1 MRHKR
6 CGALLFLDLDKFKRL
21 NDTLGHEVGDQ
32 LLQQVAQRILK
43 SVRAVDTVARIGG
56 DEFVV
61 LIADLNESPQFAKA
75 HAAKVGQ
82 KILAALNAPYDLGQ
96 HRHTST
102 PSIGATI
109 FTGVEHSPA
118 DVLRQADMAMYE
130 AKAKGRNMLRFFEQ
144 TTNEVIG

>member
-1 MRHKR
+1 M
-6 CGALLFLDLDKFKRL
+6 
-21 NDTLGHEVGDQ
+21 
-32 LLQQVAQRILK
+32 QQVALRILK

-56 DEFVV
+56 DEFEV
-61 LIADLNESPQFAKA
+61 LIGDLSESPEFARA

-82 KILAALNAPYDLGQ
+82 KIQTALNEPYELGLHHHQ
-96 HRHTST
+96 ST
-102 PSIGATI
+102 PSIGATV
-109 FTGVEHSPA
+109 FTGAENSPA